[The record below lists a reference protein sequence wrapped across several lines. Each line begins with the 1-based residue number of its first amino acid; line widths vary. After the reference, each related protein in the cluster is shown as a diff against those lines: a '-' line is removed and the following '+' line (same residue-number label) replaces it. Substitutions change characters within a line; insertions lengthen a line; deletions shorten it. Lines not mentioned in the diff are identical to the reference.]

1 VVLILVLTL
10 KLKLLPSCIL
20 EYGDDLMIDHGCIC
34 LIIFSPLSIVKLA
47 VQIIVTQFKA
57 TNTICQYYLTS
68 PPFLYLTPLPSPS
81 FSLSHTSSLS
91 LLLSPYL
98 ALPHLPP
105 SLRLVDRVK
114 AVQAREAST
123 LGAAFAPA
131 VCVAVPLPLPVSVT
145 AAMPEQKLKTKIS
158 KSD

>member
-1 VVLILVLTL
+1 
-10 KLKLLPSCIL
+10 
-20 EYGDDLMIDHGCIC
+20 
-34 LIIFSPLSIVKLA
+34 
-47 VQIIVTQFKA
+47 
-57 TNTICQYYLTS
+57 
-68 PPFLYLTPLPSPS
+68 
-81 FSLSHTSSLS
+81 
-91 LLLSPYL
+91 
-98 ALPHLPP
+98 
-105 SLRLVDRVK
+105 VK